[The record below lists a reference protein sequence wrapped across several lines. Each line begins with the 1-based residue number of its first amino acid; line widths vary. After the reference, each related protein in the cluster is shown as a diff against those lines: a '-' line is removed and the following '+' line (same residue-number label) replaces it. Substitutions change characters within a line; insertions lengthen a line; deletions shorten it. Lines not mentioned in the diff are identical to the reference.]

1 MVQFENPALSIE
13 WDFDQNNGFL
23 TLMDEWLIYGNLLVN
38 CDIEATCAS
47 KYYAGDYYNEP
58 SCEITS
64 VSVEIANM
72 LVYNSEGDRIY
83 PENETEIEL
92 AIQKYIKQQLS

>member
-13 WDFDQNNGFL
+13 WDFDQDNGFL
-23 TLMDEWLIYGNLLVN
+23 TLLDEWLIYGNLLVN
-38 CDIEATCAS
+38 CDIEATCTA

-72 LVYNSEGDRIY
+72 LVYDSEGDRIY